1 MVIDFHTHTFPD
13 KMAAATLDKLSGV
26 SHLRPFT
33 DGTAAGLAASMAQA
47 GVDRS
52 IVLPVATSPRQVPHI
67 NDAAA
72 QLNRDWADA
81 GLFSLGCIH
90 PDYGDWRGELAR
102 VAGLGLKGIK
112 LHPVYQG
119 VSLDDPRYL
128 RILDRAG
135 ELGLIVVTHTGIDVG
150 YPDLNFCAPETARRA
165 VDQVGPVRLVLAHM
179 GGWKQWDH
187 VAELLS
193 GTSVYLDTSFSTGTM
208 DALDDG
214 YYRPEDLALRSG
226 ADFLALVR
234 AFGAGRLLFGTD
246 SPWTGQAES
255 IAWLRALPGLTAPER
270 EAILGGNAAALL
282 GLEPGQTA

>member
-1 MVIDFHTHTFPD
+1 MVIDIHTHTFPEQI
-13 KMAAATLDKLSGV
+13 AAATLEKLSGV

-52 IVLPVATSPRQVPHI
+52 VVMPVATAPRQVPRL

-72 QLNRDWADA
+72 QLNDTWGAA
-81 GLFSLGCIH
+81 GLLSFGCIH
-90 PDYGDWRGELAR
+90 PDFPDWRSELAR
-102 VAGLGLKGIK
+102 AAALGLKGIK

-135 ELGLIVVTHTGIDVG
+135 ELGLVVLTHTGIDVG
-150 YPDLNFCAPETARRA
+150 YPDQDLCSPEAARRA
-165 VDQVGPVRLVLAHM
+165 VDQAGPVRLILAHM
-179 GGWKQWDH
+179 GGWKQWEH
-187 VAELLS
+187 VAELLA

-208 DALDDG
+208 AALDDG
-214 YYRPEDLALRSG
+214 HYAPEDLALLDG
-226 ADFLALVR
+226 ASFLALVR
-234 AFGAGRLLFGTD
+234 AFGADRILYGTD

-255 IAWLRALPGLTAPER
+255 LAWLRALPGLRPEER

-282 GLEPGQTA
+282 GLAEPPRA